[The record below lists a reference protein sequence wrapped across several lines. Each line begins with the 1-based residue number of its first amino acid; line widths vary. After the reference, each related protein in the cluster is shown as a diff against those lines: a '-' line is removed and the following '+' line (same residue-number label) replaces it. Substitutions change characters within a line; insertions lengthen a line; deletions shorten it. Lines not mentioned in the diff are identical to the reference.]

1 MSERNSINN
10 NKEDLPLS
18 TDLLTKFFEQINKK
32 LDDNNEKLDD
42 IKEELSSVKNAAT
55 LTNLKVDTKLDTH
68 ENRIVVLENDK
79 KERESKV
86 KSLKADFWE
95 KFTSAVPVTAGVLA
109 TIILAVAIVSA
120 LGLSGGN
127 IVKGLISIL
136 TGA

>member
-1 MSERNSINN
+1 MSEKNSINN
-10 NKEDLPLS
+10 SKEDLPLS

-68 ENRIVVLENDK
+68 ESRIVVLENDK

-86 KSLKADFWE
+86 KSLKTDFME
-95 KFTSAVPVTAGVLA
+95 KLMNSIPGTVGVLI
-109 TIILAVAIVSA
+109 TITGFVALLSA
-120 LGLSGGN
+120 LGISGAN
-127 IVKGLISIL
+127 LFKGLFSLIV
-136 TGA
+136 GG

>member
-1 MSERNSINN
+1 MQDKNSINN

-32 LDDNNEKLDD
+32 LDDNNDKLDD

-55 LTNLKVDTKLDTH
+55 VTNLKVETKLDTH
-68 ENRIVVLENDK
+68 ESRIVVLETDK
-79 KERESKV
+79 KDRESKV

-109 TIILAVAIVSA
+109 TIIVAVAIVSG
-120 LGLSGGN
+120 LGISGGN
-127 IVKGLISIL
+127 IFKGLISIL
-136 TGA
+136 TGV